1 MDQKYH
7 LGPLSHFIKM
17 EKLRFKNRWYTVE
30 PGLRSTSSNTSS
42 SSAPCFPPGAQGF
55 KEVQKHL
62 DSTLYIHHSLS
73 LYMKHCAEFQ
83 MCFIGKWAIILVQ
96 WGPMEMHVNMSRASR
111 LLSVLIEASSNL
123 EMRVRRDLFKLNY
136 WFQVPLLSSM
146 ERVFTVLWEAK
157 GYIKLSALALLFLP
171 LFGET
176 SEVFPIKINTM
187 FLLRKHQK

>member
-17 EKLRFKNRWYTVE
+17 ELRFKDRWYTAE
-30 PGLRSTSSNTSS
+30 PGLKSSSSNTSS

-55 KEVQKHL
+55 KEMQKHL

-83 MCFIGKWAIILVQ
+83 MCFIGE

-176 SEVFPIKINTM
+176 SEVFSIKINTM
-187 FLLRKHQK
+187 FLFWKHQK